1 MNTTEYIRNLS
12 FLEDNNIS
20 TSSEKIW
27 EEHPSSVE
35 LECYTD
41 AGEDMLINLEEPSK
55 DCLQKY
61 IDDFDVNENVMMW
74 WREGENTAHERGVPF
89 YNIKDH
95 YEDYENYLQ
104 WLQKICDKMPS

>member
-27 EEHPSSVE
+27 EEHPFSVE

-41 AGEDMLINLEEPSK
+41 AGEDMLINLEEP
-55 DCLQKY
+55 
-61 IDDFDVNENVMMW
+61 F
-74 WREGENTAHERGVPF
+74 
-89 YNIKDH
+89 
-95 YEDYENYLQ
+95 
-104 WLQKICDKMPS
+104 